1 MSGQGRTACVGSP
14 AEMWYTH
21 EFKSLLGKMAV
32 LYNTRIVRGVCG
44 TLCVSRLDIGI
55 DVDTALLALM

>member
-1 MSGQGRTACVGSP
+1 
-14 AEMWYTH
+14 MWYTH